1 MMPSTSGRAATYPRR
16 VDKLKFFNELKTL
29 RDSLLQKRGP
39 NPLTV
44 STSHDPLTG
53 EPTTS
58 TSGEVSTSDSG
69 EKSVSS
75 CGEKSITSP
84 GEKSLS
90 SSGEMSTIS
99 DKQSSIGVVVVSQS
113 HAMEAPT
120 CSTSVSDSEADQL
133 RPEL

>member
-39 NPLTV
+39 KPLTV

-75 CGEKSITSP
+75 SGEKSITSS
-84 GEKSLS
+84 GEKSL

-120 CSTSVSDSEADQL
+120 CSTSASDSEADQL